1 MANQQNPRGPLRSS
15 VMTKGVDRATH
26 RSLLYSMGWR
36 SEHLDKP
43 LVAVVN
49 SFNELMPGHIHLN
62 ALCQAIKLGIAENG
76 GTPLEFPSIAVCD
89 GLATGHKGM
98 KMPMPSREL
107 IADSIEIMITA
118 HAFDAMVLLT
128 NCDKVTPGML
138 MAAARLNIP
147 ALLVSGG
154 PMDTGCFRGK
164 RVCYNDLMEAEGLV
178 ERGKMA
184 AKELA
189 AFEEVAVWGPGACA
203 MMGTA
208 NTMNILTEALGMT
221 VPDGAL
227 TPATSGARMALARR
241 AGRLIMDLH
250 AKNILPRDIL
260 TLDAFQNALAVDMAV
275 GGSTNTCLHLPAI
288 AAETGLRLDLAEFS
302 KAAARTP
309 HLVLLKPAG
318 RHFPLDFFNAG
329 GVPGL
334 MKELLDNG
342 LFHGDCMT
350 VTGSTMTANLAGRRI
365 LDPDV
370 IRSVKTPLSPTG
382 GLAVLSGSLAPEGA
396 VVKKAAV
403 APEMLQHSGPARI
416 FEREEE
422 ALAAIF
428 SDKIKPGDVVVI
440 RYEGPKGGPGMREQ
454 LLPTSAIIGMGLGTS
469 VALVTDGRFS
479 GATQGACV
487 GHVTP
492 EAYLGGPIALVE
504 EGDRITIDIPAGRLE
519 LDVPVEVLQ
528 KRRQNWRPPERVGLQ
543 KGTLLDRYR
552 RLVGPAS
559 RGCTLE

>member
-1 MANQQNPRGPLRSS
+1 MADIQKPRGPLRSS
-15 VMTKGVDRATH
+15 EMTKGVDRATH

-62 ALCQAIKLGIAENG
+62 ALCQAIKLGIAEAG
-76 GTPLEFPSIAVCD
+76 GTPLEFPTIAVCD

-98 KMPMPSREL
+98 RMPMPSREL

-147 ALLVSGG
+147 ALLISGG

-164 RVCYNDLMEAEGLV
+164 RVCYNDLMEAEARV
-178 ERGKMA
+178 EHGQMA
-184 AKELA
+184 PEELA

-227 TPATSGARMALARR
+227 TPATSGGRMALARR

-260 TLDAFQNALAVDMAV
+260 TPAAFQNALAVDMAV

-288 AAETGLRLDLAEFS
+288 AAEAGLTLDLAEFS
-302 KAAARTP
+302 QRGRQDPAPGPAQARRP
-309 HLVLLKPAG
+309 AFPAG
-318 RHFPLDFFNAG
+318 
-329 GVPGL
+329 
-334 MKELLDNG
+334 LLQCRRGPRPDEG
-342 LFHGDCMT
+342 
-350 VTGSTMTANLAGRRI
+350 AAGRRAF
-365 LDPDV
+365 P
-370 IRSVKTPLSPTG
+370 
-382 GLAVLSGSLAPEGA
+382 
-396 VVKKAAV
+396 
-403 APEMLQHSGPARI
+403 
-416 FEREEE
+416 
-422 ALAAIF
+422 
-428 SDKIKPGDVVVI
+428 
-440 RYEGPKGGPGMREQ
+440 
-454 LLPTSAIIGMGLGTS
+454 
-469 VALVTDGRFS
+469 
-479 GATQGACV
+479 
-487 GHVTP
+487 
-492 EAYLGGPIALVE
+492 
-504 EGDRITIDIPAGRLE
+504 
-519 LDVPVEVLQ
+519 
-528 KRRQNWRPPERVGLQ
+528 
-543 KGTLLDRYR
+543 R
-552 RLVGPAS
+552 RL
-559 RGCTLE
+559 

>member
-1 MANQQNPRGPLRSS
+1 MAHSDSPRGPLRSS

-49 SFNELMPGHIHLN
+49 SFNELMPGHVHLN
-62 ALCQAIKLGIAENG
+62 GLCQAIKLGIAEAG
-76 GTPLEFPSIAVCD
+76 GTPLEFPTIAVCD

-98 KMPMPSREL
+98 RMPMPSREL

-128 NCDKVTPGML
+128 NCDKITPGML

-147 ALLVSGG
+147 SLIISGG
-154 PMDTGCFRGK
+154 PMDTGCHHGK
-164 RVCYNDLMEAEGLV
+164 RVCYNDLMEAEGKV
-178 ERGKMA
+178 ERGLMTEQ
-184 AKELA
+184 ELA
-189 AFEEVAVWGPGACA
+189 EFEEVAVWGPGACA

-208 NTMNILTEALGMT
+208 NTMNILAEALGMT
-221 VPDGAL
+221 LTDNAL
-227 TPATSGARMALARR
+227 TPATSGARVALARR
-241 AGRLIMDLH
+241 AGRKIMDLH
-250 AKNILPRDIL
+250 ARNILPRDIL
-260 TLDAFQNALAVDMAV
+260 TPAAFRNALAVDMAV

-288 AAETGLRLDLAEFS
+288 ASEAGLELGLPDFS
-302 KAAARTP
+302 RAAAEVP

-318 RHFPLDFFNAG
+318 CHFPLDFYNAG
-329 GVPGL
+329 GVAGL
-334 MKELLDNG
+334 MKELLDHG
-342 LFHGDCMT
+342 LIQPDCRT
-350 VTGSTMTANLAGRRI
+350 ATGRTMGENLSGRRV
-365 LDPDV
+365 LDSDV
-370 IRSVKTPLSPTG
+370 IRPVKNPLSPTG
-382 GLAVLSGSLAPEGA
+382 GLAVLHGSLAPEGA

-403 APEMLQHSGPARI
+403 APEMLTHAGPARV
-416 FEREEE
+416 FEREED

-428 SDKIKPGDVVVI
+428 GGKILPGDVVVI

-454 LLPTSAIIGMGLGTS
+454 LLPTSAIIGMNLGKS

-492 EAYLGGPIALVE
+492 EAYLGGPIALVR
-504 EGDRITIDIPAGRLE
+504 EGDIIRIDIPAGTIE
-519 LDVPVEVLQ
+519 LDVPAGVLAE
-528 KRRQNWRPPERVGLQ
+528 RRKEWKLPEHTALP
-543 KGTLLDRYR
+543 KGTLLERYR
-552 RLVGPAS
+552 RLVGPAT
-559 RGCTLE
+559 RGAILE

>member
-1 MANQQNPRGPLRSS
+1 MTDTTSPRGPLRSS

-49 SFNELMPGHIHLN
+49 SFNELMPGHVHLN
-62 ALCQAIKLGIAENG
+62 ALCQAIKLGIAEAG
-76 GTPLEFPSIAVCD
+76 GTPLEFPTIAVCD

-98 KMPMPSREL
+98 RMPMPSREL

-147 ALLVSGG
+147 ALIISGG
-154 PMDTGCFRGK
+154 PMDTGCFHGK
-164 RVCYNDLMEAEGLV
+164 RVCYNDLMEAEGKV
-178 ERGKMA
+178 ERGQMPPE
-184 AKELA
+184 ELA

-208 NTMNILTEALGMT
+208 NTMNILAEALGMT
-221 VPDGAL
+221 MTDNAL

-241 AGRLIMDLH
+241 AGRQIMELH

-260 TLDAFQNALAVDMAV
+260 THAAFENALAVDMAI

-288 AAETGLRLDLAEFS
+288 AAEAGLELGLDDFS
-302 KAAARTP
+302 MAAARVP

-318 RHFPLDFFNAG
+318 RHFPLDFYNAG
-329 GVPGL
+329 GVAGL
-334 MKELLDNG
+334 MKELLDNERVHAEC
-342 LFHGDCMT
+342 L
-350 VTGSTMTANLAGRRI
+350 TASGRSMGENLADRRI
-365 LDPDV
+365 LDADV
-370 IRSVKTPLSPTG
+370 IRPVKNPLSPTG
-382 GLAVLSGSLAPEGA
+382 GLAVLFGTLAPEGA

-403 APEMLQHSGPARI
+403 APEMQKHKGPARV
-416 FEREEE
+416 FDQEEP

-428 SDKIKPGDVVVI
+428 GGKIKPGDVVVI

-454 LLPTSAIIGMGLGTS
+454 LLPTSAIIGMNLGKS

-492 EAYLGGPIALVE
+492 EAYLGGPIAFVE
-504 EGDRITIDIPAGRLE
+504 EGDIIHIDIPAGRIELE
-519 LDVPVEVLQ
+519 VPEDVLK
-528 KRRQNWRPPERVGLQ
+528 KRKQNWHVPAHTALP
-543 KGTLLDRYR
+543 KGTLLERYR
-552 RLVGPAS
+552 RLVGTAA
-559 RGCTLE
+559 RGAVLE

>member
-15 VMTKGVDRATH
+15 EMTKGVDRATH

-62 ALCQAIKLGIAENG
+62 ALCQAIKLGIAEAG
-76 GTPLEFPSIAVCD
+76 GTPLEFPTIAVCD

-98 KMPMPSREL
+98 RMPMPSREL
-107 IADSIEIMITA
+107 IADSIEIMITS

-147 ALLVSGG
+147 ALLISGG

-178 ERGKMA
+178 ERGKME

-208 NTMNILTEALGMT
+208 NTMNMMTEALGMT

-250 AKNILPRDIL
+250 ARNLLPRDIL
-260 TLDAFQNALAVDMAV
+260 TPAAFRNALAVDMAV

-288 AAETGLRLDLAEFS
+288 AAEAGLTLELAEFS
-302 KAAARTP
+302 KAAAKTP
-309 HLVLLKPAG
+309 HMVLLKPAG
-318 RHFPLDFFNAG
+318 RHFPLDFYNAG
-329 GVPGL
+329 GIPAL
-334 MKELLDNG
+334 TKELLDNG
-342 LFHGDCMT
+342 LIHGDCIT
-350 VTGSTMTANLAGRRI
+350 VTGNTMAENLAGRRI

-370 IRSVKTPLSPTG
+370 IRPVKTPLSPTG
-382 GLAVLSGSLAPEGA
+382 GLAVLHGSLAPEGA

-403 APEMLQHSGPARI
+403 APEMLRHSGPAKV
-416 FEREEE
+416 FEQEED

-428 SDKIKPGDVVVI
+428 GGRIQPGDVVVI

-492 EAYLGGPIALVE
+492 EAYLGGPIALVA
-504 EGDRITIDIPAGRLE
+504 EGDRISIDIPAGRLD
-519 LDVPVEVLQ
+519 LDVPAAEIE
-528 KRRQNWRPPERVGLQ
+528 KRRRDWRLPERVGLE